1 MANVYHSVSKLI
13 RKGDIEVKL
22 EGYLAYI
29 VVDRQLEQQS
39 CSNRVSTSILW
50 VCRVGTRHT
59 LISFLAKRS
68 QKVVTRPTHKK
79 RNIRRDDATFDYSD
93 LAVSSS
99 LTTTA
104 TSYKVLSPILGTDG
118 ILPNFPFA
126 CARPVILTG
135 PYMAMESKVHIRSIE
150 VWLNFVGSQS
160 NTIAAGDLFNRV
172 RVVIVGISSA
182 YTTALSLTPSIDS
195 GLDMR
200 DLERV
205 YLDQVIT
212 LSSTAFDVLNS
223 YNVPATKF
231 LNRRIGINKDFSCF
245 STTTPYNVWDS
256 RLDSIGMFLVSDSS
270 VAPNPTVT
278 GHIRVHYKLVTP

>member
-1 MANVYHSVSKLI
+1 
-13 RKGDIEVKL
+13 
-22 EGYLAYI
+22 
-29 VVDRQLEQQS
+29 
-39 CSNRVSTSILW
+39 
-50 VCRVGTRHT
+50 
-59 LISFLAKRS
+59 
-68 QKVVTRPTHKK
+68 
-79 RNIRRDDATFDYSD
+79 
-93 LAVSSS
+93 
-99 LTTTA
+99 
-104 TSYKVLSPILGTDG
+104 
-118 ILPNFPFA
+118 
-126 CARPVILTG
+126 
-135 PYMAMESKVHIRSIE
+135 MAMESKVHIRSIE

>member
-1 MANVYHSVSKLI
+1 
-13 RKGDIEVKL
+13 
-22 EGYLAYI
+22 
-29 VVDRQLEQQS
+29 
-39 CSNRVSTSILW
+39 
-50 VCRVGTRHT
+50 VGTRCT
-59 LISFLAKRS
+59 LIGFLATRTR
-68 QKVVTRPTHKK
+68 KVSRPTHKR
-79 RNIRRDDATFDYSD
+79 RNPRRNEDTFDYSD

-99 LTTTA
+99 ITTTA
-104 TSYKVLSPILGTDG
+104 NSYKILAPILGTDG

-126 CARPVILTG
+126 CAKPVILTG
-135 PYMAMESKVHIRSIE
+135 PYMAMESKVHIKSIE

-172 RVVIVGISSA
+172 RVLVVGVSTA
-182 YTTALSLTPSIDS
+182 YTAALSLTPSIDS

-205 YLDQVIT
+205 YLDEVVP
-212 LSSTAFDVLNS
+212 LSSTAFDTLSN

-231 LNRRIGINKDFSCF
+231 FHRSVSIRKSFACF

-256 RLDSIGMFLVSDSS
+256 RLDSIGMFFVSDSS

-278 GHIRVHYKLVTP
+278 GHVRVHYKLITP